1 MSYQNFEPDQAKE
14 IFINKI
20 TQLMKNIDL
29 AKQENNFLLEMNQY
43 DELINEY
50 KIYINYFWEMTI
62 QKNKTNEEIEEYKNI
77 IIELEEYYKNLKKIK
92 IDKFEIE
99 QLKKEYEK
107 LKYTTTHVKLEL
119 EENKDHNNFMK
130 KNVC

>member
-119 EENKDHNNFMK
+119 EENKHHNNFMK